1 MKVRHPNHWTAR
13 EVLSFP
19 TLFCPTLLLHRSP
32 PVSLLSLSLSH
43 PQPTLHTHTPQVC
56 EWQSLTSPPHLVHP
70 SVCLSNSPKWTLHT
84 RKPAPRPSQPH
95 PPPPLPLL
103 WLRSCLWSWHCGTFP
118 SMSTPVLCHW
128 ESCHICLAALPGSFH
143 LGDFTGIAVFAS
155 GSCGQNC
162 PEESKDLAL
171 SPVPHSPCTGLLS
184 RLQTGLPLNA
194 WVVWVLRCLH

>member
-32 PVSLLSLSLSH
+32 PVSLLSLSHTPNPLS
-43 PQPTLHTHTPQVC
+43 THTHHKSVSGKVSHLHRTRCTPVFVSPTARNGDYTPG
-56 EWQSLTSPPHLVHP
+56 SLLLVHP
-70 SVCLSNSPKWTLHT
+70 S
-84 RKPAPRPSQPH
+84 
-95 PPPPLPLL
+95 PPPPQLPLL

-128 ESCHICLAALPGSFH
+128 ESCPICLAALPGSFH